1 MKVLI
6 LPSWYPNPN
15 DRINGSFFHEQAKVI
30 ADEAEV
36 KVLTFHF
43 SKRPPG
49 YAPRKAPI
57 RSALIVI
64 RFLFQ
69 IAARTKLPNEEVF
82 TNPPLFEYHI
92 STLGLTKRWRHRQKL
107 RAYTKAYE
115 TLAASGW
122 VPDLIHAHSAKL
134 AGIVAREIKRK
145 HGVPYVITEHVPF
158 ALSNHPK
165 FMRRDVRGA
174 FENADLVL
182 SLGYDKVR
190 QLGMSGIDVEP
201 HLVYNLVDETVCNKL
216 CDKYVPGKPLK
227 LISIGAASPLKDH
240 LTLLRALHE
249 LKRRNVPFQMTLLG
263 LKVWGGM
270 YEKTLADIRDL
281 DLEQEIDVVGHVPR
295 EEIPERLRSH
305 QIFVLTSIAEG
316 LPVSL
321 LESQACGLFAVATRH
336 GGTEDV
342 VTPSSGA
349 LAEVKNFKKIADH
362 LQDVYSG
369 KVTIEP
375 NEIREHIVSLCG
387 SEAFRNRLL
396 GFYSQA
402 IEKTKHNKAA

>member
-1 MKVLI
+1 MNVLV
-6 LPSWYPNPN
+6 LPSWYPTAT
-15 DRINGSFFHEQAKVI
+15 DKINGSFFHEQAKI
-30 ADEAEV
+30 ISGEADV
-36 KVLTFHF
+36 KVLICEFSSKPLTFSPF
-43 SKRPPG
+43 S
-49 YAPRKAPI
+49 API
-57 RSALIVI
+57 ETLLAVLRVI
-64 RFLFQ
+64 FQ
-69 IAARTKLPNEEVF
+69 VQVRVPNPDGEVF
-82 TNPPLFEYHI
+82 LTPPLAKFHQ
-92 STLGLTKRWRHRQKL
+92 STLNPVKKWRYRQRL
-107 RAYTKAYE
+107 RAYLKAYKKLTE
-115 TLAASGW
+115 SGW
-122 VPDLIHAHSAKL
+122 TPDIVHAHSVKL
-134 AGIVAREIKRK
+134 GGIVAREIQRAFA
-145 HGVPYVITEHVPF
+145 VPYVITEHVPF
-158 ALSNHPK
+158 ALSNYPK

-201 HLVYNLVDETVCNKL
+201 NLVYNLVDENVCNKL
-216 CDKYVPGKPLK
+216 CDKYEPGKPLK

-249 LKRRNVPFQMTLLG
+249 LKLRNVPFQMTLLG

-281 DLEQEIDVVGHVPR
+281 DLEQEIDVVDHVPR

-321 LESQACGLFAVATRH
+321 LESQATGLFAVTTRH

-342 VTPSSGA
+342 VTPSSSA
-349 LAEVKNFKKIADH
+349 LAEVKNFRKIADH

-396 GFYSQA
+396 GFYSKA
-402 IEKTKHNKAA
+402 IENAKQNKVA